1 MHYYKSLSYYYNAM
15 NLEAGKKYGDALAY
29 YTKSQDIL
37 HEINSTLL
45 RNISKAGSNE
55 AYEILDNYKYQ
66 KDAVGIKLT
75 DLTKDND
82 LIYHEII
89 PSLVTLP
96 DIKPLDSTKVIPI
109 TQNTT
114 FQEINDHNY
123 NNFMSNV
130 VPVNIHELSS
140 FYSEEKSQFLRNELD
155 AVDVSNEEIS
165 SVLEYLKLPKALVT
179 IKELINS
186 TENSDTDSSGSSID
200 PKIEAIANEI
210 SSEYANDQLN
220 RQKIS
225 QLRKE
230 IYENIS
236 QSEEIASK
244 QVSESLTSFKMDLVK
259 IKKSLYDATNS
270 DNQLFGLINDDSQ
283 SLYALLGKGS
293 NSEELKNL
301 FKTSSDKSQ
310 ASFEA
315 GHQFARH
322 DRYRSQVT

>member
-1 MHYYKSLSYYYNAM
+1 MCIR
-15 NLEAGKKYGDALAY
+15 DR
-29 YTKSQDIL
+29 
-37 HEINSTLL
+37 INSTLL

-186 TENSDTDSSGSSID
+186 TENSDTCLL
-200 PKIEAIANEI
+200 
-210 SSEYANDQLN
+210 Y
-220 RQKIS
+220 
-225 QLRKE
+225 
-230 IYENIS
+230 
-236 QSEEIASK
+236 
-244 QVSESLTSFKMDLVK
+244 TSRCV
-259 IKKSLYDATNS
+259 
-270 DNQLFGLINDDSQ
+270 
-283 SLYALLGKGS
+283 
-293 NSEELKNL
+293 
-301 FKTSSDKSQ
+301 
-310 ASFEA
+310 
-315 GHQFARH
+315 
-322 DRYRSQVT
+322 